1 MWKDKTGTSITP
13 LEEMKILIQ
22 EACLETDK
30 IDFEQATRFI
40 NAFNKIKSHEK
51 EWA

>member
-1 MWKDKTGTSITP
+1 
-13 LEEMKILIQ
+13 MKILIQ
-22 EACLETDK
+22 EVCLETDK
-30 IDFEQATRFI
+30 IDFEQETRFI